1 MSGELPDDLR
11 PERSRTAGSSIPVTD
26 TADLLVAYLA
36 RLGVEYV
43 WGVPGGAIEP
53 FLNAVARGMA
63 HGGPRPVVARHE
75 TGAAF
80 MAHGYHAATGRLGV
94 CFATT
99 GPGATNLI
107 TGVASAH
114 ANEVPM
120 LVLTAQT
127 ALENFGRGALQ
138 ESSCTGVDTVGMFR
152 HCTRYNT
159 LVSHPAQLE
168 IKLARAI
175 LAAFQRPYGPSHLS
189 LPMDVLKAPAP
200 VSAPSFDLSR
210 QVHSSAQ
217 VDQQA
222 VQALIELLIKAR
234 HPVFV
239 VGAGC
244 AEAVGSLLELAV
256 LLQAEVVTT
265 PHAKGLVNSY
275 HPLYRGVFGFAG
287 HADARRALAADNAD
301 LVVAAGTNLGEW
313 ATEGWDAD
321 LLVSERLVHV
331 DESRANLHQSPMA
344 RLHVHG
350 NLAAVFASVLKQVKD
365 CLGTAHETG
374 VHALAAEH
382 TGPRHRR
389 FRLANEGKWQSGA
402 VPIKPQR
409 LMYELSRRLP
419 PATRFFADSGNSMVW
434 AIHYLLPFDRRV
446 SGRRGVNVPLF
457 QAATEWAS
465 MGWAIGAAVG
475 AARARAD
482 MPVVCITGDGALL
495 MSGQE
500 LTVAVQERLSLL
512 FVVLNDSALGMVRHG
527 QRLNGAEQVG
537 FELPRVNFAAA
548 ARAMGARAHVVR
560 SPADLAALD
569 LAGLARAGGPVVLD
583 VRVDPD
589 EIPPMSARLKVLQ
602 GGAAS
607 RGGR

>member
-1 MSGELPDDLR
+1 MSGGLPEDLK
-11 PERSRTAGSSIPVTD
+11 PERSQAAGSAIPVAD

-36 RLGVEYV
+36 QLGVEYA

-53 FLNAVARGMA
+53 LLNAVARGMA

-80 MAHGYHAATGRLGV
+80 MAHGYHLATGRLGV

-107 TGVASAH
+107 TGVASAWE
-114 ANEVPM
+114 NNVPL

-127 ALENFGRGALQ
+127 PLSTFGKGAFQ

-168 IKLARAI
+168 IKLARAV

-189 LPMDVLKAPAP
+189 LPMDVLRASSP
-200 VSAPSFDLSR
+200 VPGPSFDLAA
-210 QVHSSAQ
+210 QVHPPVL
-217 VDQQA
+217 VDENSVERLA
-222 VQALIELLIKAR
+222 ALLVRAR

-244 AEAVGSLLELAV
+244 TQAVGSLLELAV
-256 LLQAEVVTT
+256 QLQAEVVTT
-265 PHAKGLVNSY
+265 PQGKGLVSPY

-287 HADARRALAADNAD
+287 HADARRALAEDNTD
-301 LVVAAGTNLGEW
+301 LVIAVGTSFTEW
-313 ATEGWDAD
+313 NTSAWDPD
-321 LLVSERLVHV
+321 LMGARLVHV
-331 DESRANLHQSPMA
+331 DECRAHLHQSPMA

-350 NLAAVFASVLKQVKD
+350 NLVAVFDALLEKVEGSKKMPRE
-365 CLGTAHETG
+365 TA
-374 VHALAAEH
+374 VHAMAAEH
-382 TGPRHRR
+382 RGPRRR
-389 FRLANEGKWQSGA
+389 HFRLANEGKWQSDA
-402 VPIKPQR
+402 TPIKPQR
-409 LMYELSRRLP
+409 LMYELGRRLP
-419 PATRFFADSGNSMVW
+419 PATRYFADVGNSMAW

-446 SGRRGVNVPLF
+446 AGRRVENVPIF
-457 QAATEWAS
+457 QVSTEWAS

-475 AARARAD
+475 AARARSD

-500 LTVAVQERLSLL
+500 LTVAVQERLPML
-512 FVVLNDSALGMVRHG
+512 FIVLNDAALGMVKHG

-537 FELPRVNFAAA
+537 FELPRVNFADAA
-548 ARAMGARAHVVR
+548 QAMGARGHVVR

-569 LAGLARAGGPVVLD
+569 LKALCRGDGPVVLD
-583 VRVDPD
+583 VHVDPA
-589 EIPPMSARLKVLQ
+589 EIPPMSARLKVLR
-602 GGAAS
+602 GGA
-607 RGGR
+607 G

>member
-1 MSGELPDDLR
+1 MSGGLPEDLK
-11 PERSRTAGSSIPVTD
+11 PERSQAAGSAIPVAD

-36 RLGVEYV
+36 QLGVEYV

-53 FLNAVARGMA
+53 LLNAVARGAA

-80 MAHGYHAATGRLGV
+80 MAHGYHSATGRLGV

-107 TGVASAH
+107 TGVASAY

-127 ALENFGRGALQ
+127 ALKNFGRGALQ

-175 LAAFQRPYGPSHLS
+175 LAAFQHPYGPSHLS

-200 VSAPSFDLSR
+200 VSDPSFDLSR
-210 QVHSSAQ
+210 QIHSPAQ
-217 VDQQA
+217 VDHQA
-222 VQALIELLIKAR
+222 VQALVELLMKAR

-244 AEAVGSLLELAV
+244 AQAVGSLLELAV
-256 LLQAEVVTT
+256 RLQAEVVTT
-265 PHAKGLVNSY
+265 PHGKGLVSPY

-313 ATEGWDAD
+313 ATEGWDPE
-321 LLVSERLVHV
+321 LLVSRRLVHV
-331 DESRANLHQSPMA
+331 DESRSNLHQSPMA

-350 NLAAVFASVLKQVKD
+350 NLVAVFDALLKKVEGSKKMPR
-365 CLGTAHETG
+365 ETSI
-374 VHALAAEH
+374 HAMAAEH
-382 TGPRHRR
+382 KGPRRR
-389 FRLANEGKWQSGA
+389 HFRLANEGKWQSDA
-402 VPIKPQR
+402 TPIKPQR
-409 LMYELSRRLP
+409 LMYELGRRLP
-419 PATRFFADSGNSMVW
+419 PATRYFADVGNSMAW

-446 SGRRGVNVPLF
+446 AGRRVENVPIF
-457 QAATEWAS
+457 QVSTEWAS

-475 AARARAD
+475 AARARSD

-500 LTVAVQERLSLL
+500 LTVAVQEHLSLL
-512 FVVLNDSALGMVRHG
+512 FIVLNDAALGMVKHG

-537 FELPRVNFAAA
+537 FELPRVNFADAA
-548 ARAMGARAHVVR
+548 QAMGARGHVVR

-569 LAGLARAGGPVVLD
+569 LEALCRAGGPVVLD
-583 VRVDPD
+583 VHVDPA
-589 EIPPMSARLKVLQ
+589 EIPPMSARLKVLR
-602 GGAAS
+602 GGA
-607 RGGR
+607 G